1 MNLKR
6 YKRHIIMIRIDQ
18 NITQKI
24 EKFFSWNGC
33 DDKLKKRIEKSIF
46 VRNIRNQL
54 AKKSL
59 FTKSKFVQKKQS

>member
-1 MNLKR
+1 
-6 YKRHIIMIRIDQ
+6 MIRIDK
-18 NITQKI
+18 NITQSLQKI

-33 DDKLKKRIEKSIF
+33 DDELKKRIEKSIF